1 MTPGEEKRKNE
12 TLKKT
17 VGKTSG
23 FSLREVVR
31 EWMNKTPPDENTR
44 GKRREGKTNDVPE
57 NNKRRAPQQQMTFPE
72 TTNDVPENNKRRS
85 QKQQTTFPET
95 TNDVPEN
102 NKRRSQKQQTTCPE
116 EGKDARGNDAGE
128 KTTENLP
135 RCARIGCSLTLTPK
149 CTYSA
154 SPMRAVTV
162 AARELTVNGRRT
174 ICAAS
179 SAKCTYSA
187 SPMRAVTVAAR
198 ELTVNGRR
206 TLCAASSA
214 LLALPPQSYLLRL
227 SQAVT
232 GLARLR
238 WRGGGARQV
247 RLVPRRLF
255 LGSPPASYG
264 YRPAP

>member
-85 QKQQTTFPET
+85 QKQQTTF
-95 TNDVPEN
+95 
-102 NKRRSQKQQTTCPE
+102 PE

-238 WRGGGARQV
+238 WRGGGARAKCGS
-247 RLVPRRLF
+247 F
-255 LGSPPASYG
+255 LAVCF
-264 YRPAP
+264 

>member
-102 NKRRSQKQQTTCPE
+102 NKRRSQKQQTTCP
-116 EGKDARGNDAGE
+116 
-128 KTTENLP
+128 KTTND
-135 RCARIGCSLTLTPK
+135 
-149 CTYSA
+149 
-154 SPMRAVTV
+154 
-162 AARELTVNGRRT
+162 
-174 ICAAS
+174 
-179 SAKCTYSA
+179 
-187 SPMRAVTVAAR
+187 
-198 ELTVNGRR
+198 
-206 TLCAASSA
+206 
-214 LLALPPQSYLLRL
+214 
-227 SQAVT
+227 
-232 GLARLR
+232 
-238 WRGGGARQV
+238 
-247 RLVPRRLF
+247 VPRNNKRRARKKGKTREETTQEKKPPRTSLAALE
-255 LGSPPASYG
+255 LGV
-264 YRPAP
+264 R